1 MSLLLVLNVLCAAAM
16 PSAAVSTFPL
26 EDVRLLDGPFKANME
41 RNAAWLLELEPDRL
55 LAGVREDAGLPP
67 KAARYGGWE
76 QQGVASHSLG
86 HHLSACALQYAA
98 TGDSRFKERVD
109 YIVEELA
116 LCQNANGDGYV
127 SAIPDGKRAFAEI
140 ARGEIKAENFQLNG
154 IWVPWYTMHKLF
166 AGLRDAYIHAKNDQA
181 LEVYTALGDWACR
194 ITEDLSPEQMQ
205 EMMRC
210 EHGGINETAA
220 DLYALIG
227 DEKYL
232 ALARRFTHKAVFDPM
247 AAGNDILDGLH
258 ANTQIP
264 KFTGAA
270 RIYEL
275 TGDTYYHDAARFFW
289 TTVANHHSYVTG
301 GHSDHEHFGP
311 PDKLN
316 DRLSTKTTETCNTY
330 NMLKLTRH
338 LFEWEAAPE
347 YADFYERALFNHILG
362 SQNPDTAEVTYY
374 VPLESGRMKTYQTKF
389 ETFSCCVGTGME
401 NHTRYGEAIYFHN
414 ADSLYVNLFIA
425 SELTWKEKGI
435 VVRQETGF
443 PTEDQMCL
451 TFQCKNP
458 ADLTV
463 YLRRPAWAKT
473 DVGLAVNSEIIS
485 VTAEQRSFMPVQR
498 RWRDGD
504 TITWRCPMAVHTESM
519 PDNPDRVALF
529 YGPVLLAG
537 ALGEKERVPAE
548 MPVLITGDKPVNE
561 WLTPVDGKV
570 LTFITN
576 EIGYPEEIELI
587 PFYNMHH
594 QRHIVY
600 WDKFTKEQWDERQ
613 AAYQAEL
620 ERKQQLETRT
630 VDFVQPGEM
639 QPERDHQFEG
649 VNSRHGMHLDRK
661 WRDAADGG
669 WFAFTVKVDPNRPV
683 ELVCTYWGSDSG
695 SRIFDIVV
703 DGIVI
708 ATQKLDNPAPNAF
721 VDITYQIPKELT
733 AGKESVRVKFQAHP
747 SMMAGGVFGCRIV
760 YLD

>member
-1 MSLLLVLNVLCAAAM
+1 
-16 PSAAVSTFPL
+16 
-26 EDVRLLDGPFKANME
+26 
-41 RNAAWLLELEPDRL
+41 
-55 LAGVREDAGLPP
+55 
-67 KAARYGGWE
+67 
-76 QQGVASHSLG
+76 
-86 HHLSACALQYAA
+86 
-98 TGDSRFKERVD
+98 
-109 YIVEELA
+109 
-116 LCQNANGDGYV
+116 
-127 SAIPDGKRAFAEI
+127 
-140 ARGEIKAENFQLNG
+140 
-154 IWVPWYTMHKLF
+154 
-166 AGLRDAYIHAKNDQA
+166 
-181 LEVYTALGDWACR
+181 
-194 ITEDLSPEQMQ
+194 
-205 EMMRC
+205 
-210 EHGGINETAA
+210 
-220 DLYALIG
+220 
-227 DEKYL
+227 
-232 ALARRFTHKAVFDPM
+232 M

-548 MPVLITGDKPVNE
+548 MPVLITGDKPVTRKI
-561 WLTPVDGKV
+561 LV
-570 LTFITN
+570 L
-576 EIGYPEEIELI
+576 
-587 PFYNMHH
+587 
-594 QRHIVY
+594 
-600 WDKFTKEQWDERQ
+600 
-613 AAYQAEL
+613 
-620 ERKQQLETRT
+620 
-630 VDFVQPGEM
+630 
-639 QPERDHQFEG
+639 
-649 VNSRHGMHLDRK
+649 
-661 WRDAADGG
+661 
-669 WFAFTVKVDPNRPV
+669 
-683 ELVCTYWGSDSG
+683 
-695 SRIFDIVV
+695 
-703 DGIVI
+703 
-708 ATQKLDNPAPNAF
+708 
-721 VDITYQIPKELT
+721 
-733 AGKESVRVKFQAHP
+733 
-747 SMMAGGVFGCRIV
+747 
-760 YLD
+760 